1 LPDAGS
7 DLSGC
12 RREDGGHVGV
22 SIRHFT
28 LTALAIHRIEVLV
41 YYREKVNALMS
52 FRVRMIQE
60 QSHWLARGVI
70 VED

>member
-1 LPDAGS
+1 M
-7 DLSGC
+7 
-12 RREDGGHVGV
+12 

-41 YYREKVNALMS
+41 YHREKVNALMS